1 MKVLELFAGFRS
13 VGSVFEKRG
22 HEVFTIEID
31 PSFENISWCED
42 IMKVT
47 TKDILE
53 RFGRPDVIWASPPCQ
68 SYSVAAIYH
77 HRRKNKE
84 TGECEAKT
92 DFAKQSDE
100 LVKHT
105 LQLIKELNPKIYYV
119 ENPCAGLRT
128 MQFMKDIPRF
138 TVTYDT
144 YGDTRMKKTDI
155 WSSHPNP
162 NFLPCSKPGDPTHVA
177 APRGSST
184 PGSTQGLKNAKERS
198 RVPEKFCNHIVDI
211 SENYIQDKMIIL

>member
-13 VGSVFEKRG
+13 VGSAFERAG
-22 HEVFTIEID
+22 HDVFTVEID
-31 PSFENISWCED
+31 TSFDNISWYED
-42 IMKVT
+42 IMKISAQ
-47 TKDILE
+47 DIID
-53 RFGRPDVIWASPPCQ
+53 RFGVPDVIWASPPCQ

-77 HRRKNKE
+77 HRKKNKE
-84 TGECEAKT
+84 TGECEAVT
-92 DFAKQSDE
+92 DFAKQSDA

-105 LQLIKELNPKIYYV
+105 LKLIKELNPKLYYI
-119 ENPCAGLRT
+119 ENPCAALRK
-128 MQFMKDIPRF
+128 MLFMKDIPRF
-138 TVTYDT
+138 TVTYDM

-177 APRGSST
+177 APRGSAT

-198 RVPEKFCNHIVDI
+198 RIPDKFCDYIVEI
-211 SENYIQDKMIIL
+211 SEDYINNTK

>member
-1 MKVLELFAGFRS
+1 MKVLELFAGTRS
-13 VGSVFEKRG
+13 IGKAFKRAG

-31 PSFENISWCED
+31 PSFENISWYED

-47 TKDILE
+47 AKDILE
-53 RFGRPDVIWASPPCQ
+53 RFGQPDVIWASPPCQ
-68 SYSVAAIYH
+68 SYSVAAIYY
-77 HRRKNKE
+77 HRIKNKE

-92 DFAKQSDE
+92 DFARQSDE

-105 LQLIKELNPKIYYV
+105 LELIKELNPKLYYL

-138 TVTYDT
+138 TVTYDM

-155 WSSHPNP
+155 WSSHPQP

-184 PGSTQGLKNAKERS
+184 PGSTQGLRNAKERS
-198 RVPEKFCNHIVDI
+198 RIPDKFCDYIVHI
-211 SENYIQDKMIIL
+211 SQKYLEGTNT